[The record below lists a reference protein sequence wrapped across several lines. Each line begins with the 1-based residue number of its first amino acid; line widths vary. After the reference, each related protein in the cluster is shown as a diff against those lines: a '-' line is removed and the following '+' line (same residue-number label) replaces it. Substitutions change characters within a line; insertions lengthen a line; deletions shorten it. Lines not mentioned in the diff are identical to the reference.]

1 MRRILASAV
10 TAFAVT
16 ASLFAAA
23 PANAA
28 EASITGDGS
37 SFAYNFITKCA
48 TTYQAKTGSAVTYTA
63 TGSGQ
68 GRKDFAAGKVD
79 FAASDAVYSSAD
91 AATPSSYVT
100 VPVIGGPIAI
110 VFNVTGV
117 KALNLD
123 AATVGKIFNG
133 SITTWNDA
141 AIKALNPKASL
152 PSANI
157 VVAYR
162 SKNSGTTQNLF
173 NYLNANSGL
182 TFAGGQAWAAGG
194 GVATGKGVA
203 NSSDMAY
210 TVAHTSDT
218 IGYVDL
224 SDVDVSVGKVALK
237 NKAGKFVLPTA
248 AAAQKFLSKQ
258 TIAADGSMNIDFAKK
273 VTGGYQLSIVTY
285 MFIPKGKGTANS
297 AAAAKFAQFA
307 VDTCSKKPAKGY
319 TGFSGKNLKTA
330 SALAKQGS

>member
-1 MRRILASAV
+1 MRRIIASAV
-10 TAFAVT
+10 TALAVT

-23 PANAA
+23 PAQAA

-37 SFAYNFITKCA
+37 SFAYNFINKSAASYA
-48 TTYQAKTGSAVTYTA
+48 TKTGSNVTYTA

-68 GRKDFAAGKVD
+68 GRKDFAAGSVD
-79 FAASDAVYSSAD
+79 FAASDAIYGSAD
-91 AATPSSYVT
+91 TKPSGSYVT
-100 VPVIGGPIAI
+100 IPVIGGPVAI
-110 VFNVTGV
+110 IFNVAGV
-117 KALNLD
+117 KDLNLD
-123 AATVGKIFNG
+123 PATLGKIFNG

-141 AIKALNPKASL
+141 AIKKLNPKASL

-173 NYLNANSGL
+173 DYLNANGSS
-182 TFAGGQAWAAGG
+182 FAGGQAWAAGG

-203 NSSDMAY
+203 QSSDMAY
-210 TVAHTSDT
+210 TVANTANT

-224 SDVDVSVGKVALK
+224 SDVDVKVGKVALK
-237 NKAGKFVLPTA
+237 NAQGKFVKPTA

-258 TIAADGSMNIDFAKK
+258 AINADGSVSIAWTKK
-273 VTGGYQLSIVTY
+273 VTGGYNLSIVTY
-285 MFIPKGKGTANS
+285 MFIPKGAGTEKS
-297 AAAAKFAQFA
+297 KAAAAFAQYA
-307 VDTCSKKPAKGY
+307 IDTCSKKPFKGY
-319 TGFSGKNLKTA
+319 TGFAGKNLKTA